1 MMLITRTIIK
11 NCFDLLLGG
20 ATFPY
25 GEVASLFCISENM
38 WRKEM
43 RIGLGWKLISMRLIG
58 CPYEW

>member
-38 WRKEM
+38 WLKEM
-43 RIGLGWKLISMRLIG
+43 RIGLGWKLISVRLI
-58 CPYEW
+58 